1 MNRVLARVNLPV
13 GLFSVATLATIVGLA
28 VRSCHP
34 ASESLM
40 IPLCSGQHMMLETG
54 KSAIVHCA
62 GCYAALF
69 GMIGMAMSGT
79 WGFIRSKV

>member
-1 MNRVLARVNLPV
+1 MNRVLPLAKQPV
-13 GLFSVATLATIVGLA
+13 GLFSFATIVTLVGLL

-40 IPLCSGQHMMLETG
+40 IPLCSGQHMALETG
-54 KSAIVHCA
+54 KTAIVHCA

-69 GMIGMAMSGT
+69 GMIGMGFSGF
-79 WGFIRSKV
+79 WGVLRRR